1 MELMLTKFSRS
12 PPVFVHGLHQSHQ
25 CFLSHCPRVV
35 RKCWSSFQDDGGT
48 FSVNCKGFTR
58 ELGYSLA
65 WRDSSSR
72 KPYGQRILCF
82 SKTSDNMILDSSL
95 CLETPE
101 FPEALQYLYW
111 TYVASC
117 LVERA
122 WRFALPALMALLSES
137 LLPVAL
143 NSFISQ
149 LFVFVGGPLVGIF
162 MDTVPRVLAFT
173 VLSFMQTVSILVS
186 AAMIVY
192 ATSNGLVLGSSALS
206 ILKLPWFSVLLLA
219 NAIDRIT
226 GIATGVA
233 FERDWVVLLAGRSR
247 TVALARA
254 NAMLRRVDLICEII
268 GPFVFGLAL
277 SKYSSVQCILISCV
291 TAIVSLPLLIL
302 LVHHTYNVSN
312 GVLDRPSMPIA
323 ADNKQSSSPGLKVFT
338 QGWILYLVQPILPAS
353 IAYVLLSFNNVLA
366 PSSLMTT
373 FLTQRGL
380 NPAVIGSYRGAC
392 ALMGFLATYLA
403 SLLIGKFGT
412 IKAGAISLTCQ
423 TSLLI
428 GAVLLYFLCPMQ
440 NQSILFFFLLLVVL
454 SRLGHW
460 AYDMVIAQIFQTAV
474 PLSNANVVSSAEMS
488 LASFAELMMLAIAI
502 IANDISHFGA
512 LACMSMAAV
521 AIATSL
527 YWAWSI
533 SESTK
538 VLFKDQYV

>member
-1 MELMLTKFSRS
+1 
-12 PPVFVHGLHQSHQ
+12 
-25 CFLSHCPRVV
+25 
-35 RKCWSSFQDDGGT
+35 
-48 FSVNCKGFTR
+48 
-58 ELGYSLA
+58 
-65 WRDSSSR
+65 
-72 KPYGQRILCF
+72 
-82 SKTSDNMILDSSL
+82 
-95 CLETPE
+95 
-101 FPEALQYLYW
+101 
-111 TYVASC
+111 
-117 LVERA
+117 
-122 WRFALPALMALLSES
+122 
-137 LLPVAL
+137 
-143 NSFISQ
+143 
-149 LFVFVGGPLVGIF
+149 
-162 MDTVPRVLAFT
+162 
-173 VLSFMQTVSILVS
+173 
-186 AAMIVY
+186 MIVY